1 MKRITFWL
9 LSTLSVVVLLF
20 GYDASSTTTTASPP
34 AIVSGTG
41 GSTGTS
47 SSSSSSSGSSSGSSG
62 SATTSGSS
70 SGSSSSSSSGSS
82 SGNGGGSTSGSTNV
96 TGAVASTQ
104 WGPVQVELTV
114 SGGKITQVDV
124 VQYPSG
130 NPKDQEIND
139 YALPILVQETTDQ
152 QSADIDMVSGA
163 TVTSV
168 GYIQSLQS
176 ALDQAHL

>member
-1 MKRITFWL
+1 MKRITLWL

-20 GYDASSTTTTASPP
+20 GYDASSTTTAAGSPP
-34 AIVSGTG
+34 AIVSG

-47 SSSSSSSGSSSGSSG
+47 GSSGSSSSSSGSSSSGGTGSG
-62 SATTSGSS
+62 TTSG
-70 SGSSSSSSSGSS
+70 SSGSS
-82 SGNGGGSTSGSTNV
+82 SGASGSPDSGSSSGTTNV

-104 WGPVQVELTV
+104 WGPVQVELSV
-114 SGGKITQVDV
+114 AAGKITKVDV

-176 ALDQAHL
+176 ALDQANL

>member
-1 MKRITFWL
+1 MKRITLWL

-20 GYDASSTTTTASPP
+20 GYDASGTTTVAGSPP
-34 AIVSGTG
+34 AIVSG

-47 SSSSSSSGSSSGSSG
+47 GSSSSSSGSSSSG
-62 SATTSGSS
+62 STGSGTTSGSS
-70 SGSSSSSSSGSS
+70 GSSGSSDSGSS
-82 SGNGGGSTSGSTNV
+82 SGTTNV

-114 SGGKITQVDV
+114 SAGTITQVDV

-176 ALDQAHL
+176 ALDQANL

>member
-1 MKRITFWL
+1 MKRITLWL

-20 GYDASSTTTTASPP
+20 GYDASGTTTVAGSPP
-34 AIVSGTG
+34 AIVSG
-41 GSTGTS
+41 GSTGTAG
-47 SSSSSSSGSSSGSSG
+47 SSSSSSGSSSGSTGSGTASG
-62 SATTSGSS
+62 SAGSAGSSGSAESGSS
-70 SGSSSSSSSGSS
+70 SGAK
-82 SGNGGGSTSGSTNV
+82 NV
-96 TGAVASTQ
+96 TGTVASTQ
-104 WGPVQVELTV
+104 WGPVQVALTV
-114 SGGKITQVDV
+114 SGGRITQVDV

-176 ALDQAHL
+176 ALDQANL

>member
-41 GSTGTS
+41 GSTG
-47 SSSSSSSGSSSGSSG
+47 SSSSSSGSSS
-62 SATTSGSS
+62 SS
-70 SGSSSSSSSGSS
+70 SGSGTTSGSS

-124 VQYPSG
+124 VQYPNG

-139 YALPILVQETTDQ
+139 YALPILVQETTDR

-168 GYIQSLQS
+168 GYIRSLQS
-176 ALDQAHL
+176 ALDQANL

>member
-1 MKRITFWL
+1 MKRITLWL

-20 GYDASSTTTTASPP
+20 GYDASNTTTTGSPP
-34 AIVSGTG
+34 AIVSGAD
-41 GSTGTS
+41 GSTGSSS
-47 SSSSSSSGSSSGSSG
+47 SSSSSSSGSAGSG
-62 SATTSGSS
+62 TTG
-70 SGSSSSSSSGSS
+70 GGSSSSGS
-82 SGNGGGSTSGSTNV
+82 TDV

-104 WGPVQVELTV
+104 WGPVQVQLTV

-130 NPKDQEIND
+130 NPKDQEINN
-139 YALPILVQETTDQ
+139 YALPILVQETTDH

-163 TVTSV
+163 TVTST

-176 ALDQAHL
+176 ALDQANL

>member
-62 SATTSGSS
+62 SGTTSGSS
-70 SGSSSSSSSGSS
+70 SGSSS
-82 SGNGGGSTSGSTNV
+82 GNGSGSTSGSTNV

-176 ALDQAHL
+176 ALDQANL

>member
-1 MKRITFWL
+1 MKRITLWL

-34 AIVSGTG
+34 AIVSG
-41 GSTGTS
+41 GSAGVAGIVELVLG
-47 SSSSSSSGSSSGSSG
+47 SSSGSAGSGTTSGSPSSGSSG
-62 SATTSGSS
+62 SGSS
-70 SGSSSSSSSGSS
+70 
-82 SGNGGGSTSGSTNV
+82 SGSTNV

-176 ALDQAHL
+176 ALDQANL